1 MESTI
6 SKSKTTANG
15 GLPARRGGPLRG
27 ALTAPGDK
35 SISHR
40 ALLLAALAV
49 GETVILGLLE
59 GDDVHRTAAALRS
72 LGVLVTRDGPGAW
85 RINGV
90 GVGGLLPPDDVVD
103 LGNSGTAARLL
114 CGLLAGH
121 GFSAVLTG
129 DASLRSRPMG
139 RVITPLTAMGA
150 VFQARGSDHMPLTI
164 TGSDNL
170 RPTIYTLPV
179 ASAQVKSAVLLAG
192 LHAPGETSVVEPSP
206 TRDHTERMLGHFG
219 ANVRVEEAGTGRRV
233 TVTGQPELTPAAIA
247 VPADPSS
254 AAFPAVAALLVEGS
268 EITLPGIC
276 ANPTRAGLYTT
287 LAEMG
292 ATLAFRNER
301 IEGGEPVAD
310 LVVKASSLTGVEV
323 PFERAPAMI
332 DEYPVLAMAA
342 ACAEGTTVFHSVGE
356 LRHKESDRLAAVAA
370 GLTACGVNVEETA
383 DSLTIHGVGPGA
395 GRRPAGGAT
404 IEAALDHRIAMSFLV
419 LGLVSEKPVTIGDG
433 SSIETSFPDF
443 ARAMGALGADIEP
456 GT

>member
-1 MESTI
+1 M
-6 SKSKTTANG
+6 SKPKTTTNG
-15 GLPARRGGPLRG
+15 RLIARRGGPLRG
-27 ALTAPGDK
+27 TLSAPGDK

-49 GETVILGLLE
+49 GETAITGLLE
-59 GDDVHRTAAALRS
+59 GDDVHHTAAALRQ
-72 LGVLVTRDGPGAW
+72 LGVTVTRDGPGAW
-85 RINGV
+85 RVYGA
-90 GVGGLLPPDDVVD
+90 GVGGLLPPDDVID

-129 DASLRSRPMG
+129 DVSLRSRPMG

-150 VFQARGSDHMPLTI
+150 VFQARDGGHMPLTI

-170 RPTIYTLPV
+170 RPTAYTLPV

-192 LHAPGETSVVEPSP
+192 LHAPGETCVVEPSP
-206 TRDHTERMLGHFG
+206 TRDHTERMLSHFG
-219 ANVRVEEAGTGRRV
+219 ADVRVEEAGTGRRI
-233 TVTGQPELTPAAIA
+233 TVTGQPELTPAAVA

-268 EITLPGIC
+268 EISLPGIC
-276 ANPTRAGLYTT
+276 TNPTRTGLYTT

-292 ATLAFRNER
+292 AALDWHNER
-301 IEGGEPVAD
+301 VEGGEPVAD
-310 LVVKASSLTGVEV
+310 LAVKASSLTGVEV
-323 PFERAPAMI
+323 PPERAPAMI

-342 ACAEGTTVFHSVGE
+342 ACAEGITVFQGVEE

-370 GLTACGVNVEETA
+370 GLTTSGVSVEETV
-383 DSLTIHGVGPGA
+383 DSLTIHGVGPVA
-395 GRRPAGGAT
+395 SSRPAGGAT
-404 IEAALDHRIAMSFLV
+404 LEAALDHRIAMSFLV
-419 LGLVSEKPVTIGDG
+419 LGLVSENPVSIDDA

-443 ARAMGALGADIEP
+443 ARAIGSLGADIGP
-456 GT
+456 DS